1 MDLVAMTAPET
12 KPFPYLALFT
22 VALAIFLSVTIEM
35 LPTGLLSYMSSE
47 LGVAESLIGLTVSVF
62 AFTVVFTSA
71 PLAHLTRRVDR
82 HRLVIIVLLVLV
94 ASTVMTALSPN
105 YTVLVISRVIGGV
118 AHGIFWTVIG
128 AYSAYLVPKEQIGR
142 AVSISLGGGSLAFVL
157 GVPLG
162 TALGQAIGWRAS
174 FAVLAGLAL
183 IGTFFVWKLLPRVS
197 MHQLTA
203 SVPTVS
209 TATGSMVALADA
221 TAAPR
226 KNQSVL
232 AVTFVCIITAVTM
245 IGQYTFYTY
254 VEPFLTRQLGLDPVA
269 VGPALFGYG
278 AAGVLALV
286 IVAVW
291 FTARPRTGLM
301 ASMLLFFVAV
311 LVLGLW
317 PGIFP
322 VAIVAF
328 VVWGLAMGM
337 LPPLLNTRLLL
348 VAPARIRDTSTA
360 FYTTA
365 FNIGIG
371 GGALV
376 GSIALEQ
383 FGLGS
388 LPFILLAFLAAAIIL
403 TLVTDA
409 ILGGRPSRRVVDH

>member
-1 MDLVAMTAPET
+1 MTAPDT

-22 VALAIFLSVTIEM
+22 VALAVFLSVTIEM

-47 LGVAESLIGLTVSVF
+47 LGVTESLIGLTVSVF
-62 AFTVVFTSA
+62 AFTVVLTSA

-82 HRLVIIVLLVLV
+82 HRLVIIVLLILV
-94 ASTVMTALSPN
+94 VSTVLTAFSPN

-157 GVPLG
+157 GVPVG

-174 FAVLAGLAL
+174 FGVLAALTL
-183 IGTFFVWKLLPRVS
+183 IGTFFVWKLLPKVS
-197 MHQLTA
+197 MHRLTA
-203 SVPTVS
+203 SVPTVG
-209 TATGSMVALADA
+209 TATGNLVALTDA
-221 TAAPR
+221 SAAPR
-226 KNQSVL
+226 REQSVL
-232 AVTFVCIITAVTM
+232 AVVFVCIITAVTM
-245 IGQYTFYTY
+245 TGQYTFYTY
-254 VEPFLTRQLGLDPVA
+254 IEPFLTREMGLDAIA

-278 AAGVLALV
+278 ATGTLALV

-291 FTARPRTGLM
+291 FGARPRTGLM
-301 ASMLLFFVAV
+301 VGLVVLAASVAV
-311 LVLGLW
+311 LGAW
-317 PGIFP
+317 PGVLP
-322 VAIVAF
+322 VALTAF
-328 VVWGLAMGM
+328 LIWGVSMGM
-337 LPPLLNTRLLL
+337 LPPLLQTRVLHA
-348 VAPARIRDTSTA
+348 APARIRDTSSA

-376 GSIALEQ
+376 GALALGQ

-388 LPFILLAFLAAAIIL
+388 LPTIYLGFLAAAIIL
-403 TLVTDA
+403 VLVADA
-409 ILGGRPSRRVVDH
+409 ILRGRPKRRVVGH

>member
-1 MDLVAMTAPET
+1 MTAPDT

-47 LGVAESLIGLTVSVF
+47 LGVTESLIGLTVSVF
-62 AFTVVFTSA
+62 AFTVVLTSA

-94 ASTVMTALSPN
+94 VSTVLTAFSPN
-105 YTVLVISRVIGGV
+105 YVVLVISRVVGGV

-174 FAVLAGLAL
+174 FLVLAGLTL
-183 IGTFFVWKLLPRVS
+183 VGTFFVWKLLPRVS
-197 MHQLTA
+197 MHQMTA

-209 TATGSMVALADA
+209 TATGSLGVLTDA

-226 KNQSVL
+226 KQQSVL
-232 AVTFVCIITAVTM
+232 AVAFVCIITAFAM

-254 VEPFLTRQLGLDPVA
+254 VEPFLTRQMGLDSIA

-291 FTARPRTGLM
+291 FGARPRTGLM

-328 VVWGLAMGM
+328 VIWGLAMGM
-337 LPPLLNTRLLL
+337 LPPLLNTRLLI

-376 GSIALEQ
+376 GSIALDR

-409 ILGGRPSRRVVDH
+409 ILGGRPARRVVDH

>member
-1 MDLVAMTAPET
+1 MDLVAMTAPDT

-22 VALAIFLSVTIEM
+22 VALAVFLSVTIEM

-47 LGVAESLIGLTVSVF
+47 LGVTESLIGLTVSVF
-62 AFTVVFTSA
+62 AFTVVLNSA

-82 HRLVIIVLLVLV
+82 HRLVIIVLLILV
-94 ASTVMTALSPN
+94 VSTVLTAFSPN
-105 YTVLVISRVIGGV
+105 YTVLVISRIIGGV

-157 GVPLG
+157 GVPVG

-174 FAVLAGLAL
+174 FGVLAALTL
-183 IGTFFVWKLLPRVS
+183 IGTFFVWKLLPKVS

-209 TATGSMVALADA
+209 SATGNLVALTDA
-221 TAAPR
+221 SAAPR
-226 KNQSVL
+226 REQSVL
-232 AVTFVCIITAVTM
+232 AVVFVCIITAVTM
-245 IGQYTFYTY
+245 TGQYTFYTY
-254 VEPFLTRQLGLDPVA
+254 IEPFLTREMGLDAIA

-278 AAGVLALV
+278 ATGTLALV

-291 FTARPRTGLM
+291 FGARPRTGLM
-301 ASMLLFFVAV
+301 VGLVVLAASVAV
-311 LVLGLW
+311 LGAW
-317 PGIFP
+317 PGVLP
-322 VAIVAF
+322 VALTAF
-328 VVWGLAMGM
+328 LVWGVSMGM
-337 LPPLLNTRLLL
+337 LPPLLQTRVLHA
-348 VAPARIRDTSTA
+348 APARIRDTSSA

-376 GSIALEQ
+376 GALALGQ
-383 FGLGS
+383 FGIGS
-388 LPFILLAFLAAAIIL
+388 LPTIYLGFLAAAIIL
-403 TLVTDA
+403 VLVADA
-409 ILGGRPSRRVVDH
+409 ILRGRPQRRVVGH

>member
-1 MDLVAMTAPET
+1 MTAPET

-35 LPTGLLSYMSSE
+35 LPTGLLSYMSEE

-62 AFTVVFTSA
+62 AFTVVLTSA

-82 HRLVIIVLLVLV
+82 HRLVIVVLLVLV
-94 ASTVMTALSPN
+94 ASTVMTAISPN
-105 YTVLVISRVIGGV
+105 YVVLVISRVIGGV

-128 AYSAYLVPKEQIGR
+128 AYSAYLVPKEQIAR
-142 AVSISLGGGSLAFVL
+142 AVSISLGGGSLAFVF

-174 FAVLAGLAL
+174 FLVLAAL
-183 IGTFFVWKLLPRVS
+183 TLVGTFFVWKLLPRVS
-197 MHQLTA
+197 MHQMTA

-209 TATGSMVALADA
+209 TATGSLGVLTDA

-226 KNQSVL
+226 KQQSVL
-232 AVTFVCIITAVTM
+232 AVVFVCIITAFAM

-254 VEPFLTRQLGLDPVA
+254 IEPFLTRQMGLDSIA

-278 AAGVLALV
+278 AAGALSLV

-301 ASMLLFFVAV
+301 SSMLLFFVAV

-317 PGIFP
+317 PGVFP
-322 VAIVAF
+322 VAIIAF
-328 VVWGLAMGM
+328 VIWGLAMGM

-376 GSIALEQ
+376 GSIAFDQ

-388 LPFILLAFLAAAIIL
+388 LPFILLAFLATAIIL

-409 ILGGRPSRRVVDH
+409 ILGGRRPRRVVDH

>member
-1 MDLVAMTAPET
+1 MSAPVI
-12 KPFPYLALFT
+12 KPFPYLGLFM
-22 VALAIFLSVTIEM
+22 VAFAIFLSVTIEM
-35 LPTGLLSYMSSE
+35 LPTGLLSSMSSE

-82 HRLVIIVLLVLV
+82 HRLVIVVLLVLA
-94 ASTVMTALSPN
+94 ASTVMTALSPT
-105 YTVLVISRVIGGV
+105 YPVLVVSRVIGGV

-162 TALGQAIGWRAS
+162 TALGQLVGWRAS
-174 FAVLAGLAL
+174 FGVLAALTL
-183 IGTFFVWKLLPRVS
+183 IGTFFIWKFLPKVS
-197 MHQLTA
+197 LPAQTA

-209 TATGSMVALADA
+209 TGTGGLAALTDATTAPRREQSALAVA
-221 TAAPR
+221 
-226 KNQSVL
+226 
-232 AVTFVCIITAVTM
+232 FVCIITAVLM

-254 VEPFLTRQLGLDPVA
+254 VEPFLTRQMGLDAVA

-278 AAGVLALV
+278 AAGAVALV

-291 FTARPRTGLM
+291 FSARPRTGLM
-301 ASMLLFFVAV
+301 VAMIVLFIAVAA
-311 LVLGLW
+311 LGLW
-317 PGIFP
+317 PAVFP

-328 VVWGLAMGM
+328 VIWGLSMGM
-337 LPPLLNTRLLL
+337 LPPLLNTRVLHA
-348 VAPARIRDTSTA
+348 APARIRDTSSA

-365 FNIGIG
+365 FNMGIG
-371 GGALV
+371 GGALA
-376 GSIALEQ
+376 GSIALER

-388 LPFILLAFLAAAIIL
+388 LPFIYLALLATAMVLV
-403 TLVTDA
+403 LVTDA
-409 ILGGRPSRRVVDH
+409 VLGSRPPRRVVDH

>member
-1 MDLVAMTAPET
+1 MTAPDT

-47 LGVAESLIGLTVSVF
+47 LGVTESLIGLTVSVF
-62 AFTVVFTSA
+62 AFTVVLTSA

-94 ASTVMTALSPN
+94 VSTVLTAFSPN
-105 YTVLVISRVIGGV
+105 YVVLVISRVIGGV

-174 FAVLAGLAL
+174 FLLLAGLTL
-183 IGTFFVWKLLPRVS
+183 VGTFFVWKLLPRVS
-197 MHQLTA
+197 MHQMTA

-209 TATGSMVALADA
+209 TATGSLGVLTDA

-226 KNQSVL
+226 KQQSVL
-232 AVTFVCIITAVTM
+232 AVAFVCIITAFAM

-254 VEPFLTRQLGLDPVA
+254 IEPFLTRQMGLESFA

-291 FTARPRTGLM
+291 FGARPRTGLM

-328 VVWGLAMGM
+328 VIWGLAMGM
-337 LPPLLNTRLLL
+337 LPPLLNTRLLI

>member
-1 MDLVAMTAPET
+1 MDPVAMSAQDT

-47 LGVAESLIGLTVSVF
+47 LGVTESLIGLTVSVF
-62 AFTVVFTSA
+62 AFTVVLTSA

-94 ASTVMTALSPN
+94 VSTVMTALSPN
-105 YTVLVISRVIGGV
+105 YTVLVVSRIIGGV

-174 FAVLAGLAL
+174 FGVLAALAL
-183 IGTFFVWKLLPRVS
+183 IGTFFVWKLLPKVS
-197 MHQLTA
+197 MHEMTA
-203 SVPTVS
+203 SIPTVS
-209 TATGSMVALADA
+209 TATGNIAALTDA
-221 TAAPR
+221 SAAPR
-226 KNQSVL
+226 REQSTL
-232 AVTFVCIITAVTM
+232 AVVFVCIITAVTM

-254 VEPFLTRQLGLDPVA
+254 VEPFLTRQMGLDSIA

-278 AAGVLALV
+278 ATGVLALV
-286 IVAVW
+286 IVAVV
-291 FTARPRTGLM
+291 FSSRPRTGLM
-301 ASMLLFFVAV
+301 IALVVLFTSVAV
-311 LVLGLW
+311 LGTWAAV
-317 PGIFP
+317 FP

-328 VVWGLAMGM
+328 LFWGLSMGM
-337 LPPLLNTRLLL
+337 LPPLLQTRVLHA
-348 VAPARIRDTSTA
+348 APARIRDTSSA

-376 GSIALEQ
+376 GSIALGQ

-388 LPFILLAFLAAAIIL
+388 LPYIYLGFLALAIVL
-403 TLVTDA
+403 VVVTDA
-409 ILGGRPSRRVVDH
+409 ILRGRPARRVVEH

>member
-1 MDLVAMTAPET
+1 MTAPDT

-47 LGVAESLIGLTVSVF
+47 LGVTESLIGLTVSVF

-82 HRLVIIVLLVLV
+82 HRLVIIVLLILV
-94 ASTVMTALSPN
+94 VSTVLTAFSPN
-105 YTVLVISRVIGGV
+105 YTILVISRIIGGV

-162 TALGQAIGWRAS
+162 TALGQAVGWRAA
-174 FAVLAGLAL
+174 FGVLAALTL
-183 IGTFFVWKLLPRVS
+183 IGTFFVWKLLPKVS
-197 MHQLTA
+197 MHHLTA

-209 TATGSMVALADA
+209 TATGSLVALTDA
-221 TAAPR
+221 SAAPR
-226 KNQSVL
+226 KEQSIL
-232 AVTFVCIITAVTM
+232 AVVFVCIITAVTM

-254 VEPFLTRQLGLDPVA
+254 VEPFLTREMGIASFA

-278 AAGVLALV
+278 AAGTLALV

-291 FTARPRTGLM
+291 FGARPRTGLM
-301 ASMLLFFVAV
+301 VALVVLAASVAV
-311 LVLGLW
+311 LGAWPAVL
-317 PGIFP
+317 P
-322 VAIVAF
+322 VAITAF
-328 VVWGLAMGM
+328 LFWGVSMGM
-337 LPPLLNTRLLL
+337 LPPLLQTRVLHA
-348 VAPARIRDTSTA
+348 APARIRDTSSA

-376 GSIALEQ
+376 GALALER

-388 LPFILLAFLAAAIIL
+388 LPNIYLGLLALAIVL
-403 TLVTDA
+403 VVVTDA
-409 ILGGRPSRRVVDH
+409 ILRGRPPRRVVGH

>member
-1 MDLVAMTAPET
+1 MDLVAMTAPDT

-62 AFTVVFTSA
+62 AFTVVLTSA

-82 HRLVIIVLLVLV
+82 HRLVVIVLLVLV
-94 ASTVMTALSPN
+94 VSTVMTALSPN
-105 YTVLVISRVIGGV
+105 YAVLVIARVIGGV

-174 FAVLAGLAL
+174 FLLLAGLTL

-197 MHQLTA
+197 MHQMTA

-209 TATGSMVALADA
+209 TATGSLGVLTDA

-226 KNQSVL
+226 KQQSVL
-232 AVTFVCIITAVTM
+232 AVAFVCIITAFAM

-254 VEPFLTRQLGLDPVA
+254 IEPFLTRQMGLESFA
-269 VGPALFGYG
+269 VGPAFFGYG

-291 FTARPRTGLM
+291 FGARPRTGLM

-328 VVWGLAMGM
+328 VIWGLAMGM
-337 LPPLLNTRLLL
+337 LPPLLNTRLLI